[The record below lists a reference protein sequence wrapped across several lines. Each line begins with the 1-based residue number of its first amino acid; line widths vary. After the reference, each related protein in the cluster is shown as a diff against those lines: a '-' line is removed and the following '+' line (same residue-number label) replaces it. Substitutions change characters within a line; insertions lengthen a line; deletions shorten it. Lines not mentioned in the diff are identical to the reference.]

1 MFSPFERLVAFR
13 YLRPRRQEG
22 FVSVIAIFSL
32 LGIMLGVATLII
44 VMSVMNGF
52 RAELLGRILGLNGH
66 ISVYA
71 QSPDGLPNYDAI
83 EKKIAETGN
92 VTLVTPV
99 VEGQVLASNNGRST
113 GAIVRGVRAED
124 IAKRKTIAD
133 NIVFGSLDDFK
144 GDDSVIMG
152 ARLAMKLGVGVGDN
166 VNLISPKGNVTAFGS
181 VPRVRAYKVVGLFD
195 IGMYEY
201 DSGFIFMPLQAA
213 QIYFRLPEKISHF
226 EVMLEDP
233 SRLSS
238 SMNDLL
244 SNLSG
249 EQLRLVNWQQSNSG
263 FFNALQVERNVMF
276 LILTLIILVAAFNII
291 SGMVMLVKD
300 KGRDIAI
307 LRTMGATRSSVMR
320 IFFLA
325 GASIGVLGTLSGLI
339 LGVVFCLNIENI
351 RQFIQTLTGTD
362 LFNAEIYF
370 LSQLPA
376 DMDISEVVLVC
387 VMSLSLSFLA
397 TVYPAWRASRLDPV
411 EALRYE

>member
-99 VEGQVLASNNGRST
+99 VEGQVMASNNGRAS
-113 GAIVRGVRAED
+113 GAIVRGVRATD
-124 IAKRKTIAD
+124 LAKRPTIAD

-144 GDDSVIMG
+144 GEDTVIMG

-201 DSGFIFMPLQAA
+201 DSGFIFMPLDAA

-238 SMNDLL
+238 SMNALL

-249 EQLRLVNWQQSNSG
+249 EHLRLVNWQQSNSS

-325 GASIGVLGTLSGLI
+325 GASIGVVGTLSGLI
-339 LGVVFCLNIENI
+339 LGVLFCLNIENI
-351 RQFIQTLTGTD
+351 RQFIQSLTGAD

-376 DMDISEVVLVC
+376 DMDVSEVVLVC
-387 VMSLSLSFLA
+387 VMSLTLSFLA

>member
-99 VEGQVLASNNGRST
+99 VEGQVMASNNGRAS
-113 GAIVRGVRAED
+113 GAIVRGVRAAD
-124 IAKRKTIAD
+124 LAKRPTIAD
-133 NIVFGSLDDFK
+133 NIVFGSLEDFK
-144 GDDSVIMG
+144 GEDTVIMG

-201 DSGFIFMPLQAA
+201 DSGFIFMPLDAA

-249 EQLRLVNWQQSNSG
+249 EHLRLVNWQQSNSS

-325 GASIGVLGTLSGLI
+325 GASIGVVGTLSGLI
-339 LGVVFCLNIENI
+339 LGVLFCLNIENI
-351 RQFIQTLTGTD
+351 RQFIQSLTGAD

-376 DMDISEVVLVC
+376 DMDVSEVVLVC
-387 VMSLSLSFLA
+387 VMSLTLSFLA

>member
-32 LGIMLGVATLII
+32 LGMMLGVATLII

-339 LGVVFCLNIENI
+339 LGVLFCLNIENI

>member
-99 VEGQVLASNNGRST
+99 VEGQVMASNNGRAS
-113 GAIVRGVRAED
+113 GAIVRGVRASD
-124 IAKRKTIAD
+124 LAKRPTIAD

-144 GDDSVIMG
+144 GEDTVIMG

-201 DSGFIFMPLQAA
+201 DSGFIFMPLDAA

-249 EQLRLVNWQQSNSG
+249 EHLRLVNWQQSNSS

-325 GASIGVLGTLSGLI
+325 GASIGVVGTLSGLI
-339 LGVVFCLNIENI
+339 LGVLFCLNIENI
-351 RQFIQTLTGTD
+351 RQFIQSLTGAD

-376 DMDISEVVLVC
+376 DMDVSEVVLVC
-387 VMSLSLSFLA
+387 VMSLTLSFLA

>member
-1 MFSPFERLVAFR
+1 MFSPFERMVAFR
-13 YLRPRRQEG
+13 YLRPRREEG

-71 QSPDGLPNYDAI
+71 QSPDGLPDYEDI
-83 EKKIAETGN
+83 ERKIRETGN
-92 VTLVTPV
+92 ITLVTPV
-99 VEGQVLASNNGRST
+99 VEGQVMATKDNRAS
-113 GAIVRGVRAED
+113 GAIVRGMRASD
-124 IAKRKTIAD
+124 IAGRATIAD
-133 NIVFGSLDDFK
+133 NIVFGSLDDFT
-144 GDDSVIMG
+144 GDDSILMG
-152 ARLAMKLGVGVGDN
+152 ARLAMKLGVGVGDT
-166 VNLISPKGNVTAFGS
+166 VNLISPKGNVTAFGT
-181 VPRVRAYKVVGLFD
+181 VPRMRAYRIVGLFD

-201 DSGFIFMPLQAA
+201 DSGFIFMPLEAA
-213 QIYFRLPEKISHF
+213 QTYFRLPEKITHF
-226 EVMLEDP
+226 EVMLEKP
-233 SRLSS
+233 SELAS

-244 SNLSG
+244 RNLSG
-249 EQLRLVNWQQSNSG
+249 ESLRLVDWQQSNSS

-307 LRTMGATRSSVMR
+307 LRTMGATRSSVMK
-320 IFFLA
+320 IFFLS

-339 LGVVFCLNIENI
+339 LGVLFCLNIENI
-351 RQFIQTLTGTD
+351 RQFIQSLTGTD
-362 LFNAEIYF
+362 LFSAEIYF

-376 DMDISEVVLVC
+376 DMDVGEVVMVC
-387 VMSLSLSFLA
+387 VMALTLSFLA
-397 TVYPAWRASRLDPV
+397 TIYPAWRASRLDPV

>member
-213 QIYFRLPEKISHF
+213 QVYFRLPEKISHF

-307 LRTMGATRSSVMR
+307 LRTMGATRSSIMR
-320 IFFLA
+320 VFFLA
-325 GASIGVLGTLSGLI
+325 GASIGVVGTLSGLI

-351 RQFIQTLTGTD
+351 RQFIQSLTGTD

-376 DMDISEVVLVC
+376 DMDVSEVVLVC
-387 VMSLSLSFLA
+387 VMSLTLSFLA

>member
-1 MFSPFERLVAFR
+1 MFSPFERMVAFR

-52 RAELLGRILGLNGH
+52 RAELLSRILGLNGH

-71 QSPDGLPNYDAI
+71 QDPDGLPNYDEI
-83 EKKIAETGN
+83 EKKIVETGN
-92 VTLVTPV
+92 VMLVNPI
-99 VEGQVLASNNGRST
+99 VEGQVMASKSGRAT
-113 GAIVRGVRAED
+113 GAIVRGMLPDD
-124 IAKRKTIAD
+124 IVKRDTLAD
-133 NIVFGSLDDFK
+133 NIVFGSLKDFK
-144 GDDSVIMG
+144 GDDAIIMG
-152 ARLAMKLGVGVGDN
+152 ARLAMKLGLGVGDT
-166 VNLISPKGNVTAFGS
+166 VNLISPKGKVTAFGS
-181 VPRVRAYKVVGLFD
+181 VPRMRSYHVVALFD

-201 DSGFIFMPLQAA
+201 DSGFIFMPMQAA
-213 QIYFRLPEKISHF
+213 QTYFQMPGKISNF
-226 EVMLEDP
+226 EIVLNDP
-233 SRLSS
+233 SRLSGT
-238 SMNDLL
+238 MDDLL
-244 SNLSG
+244 QNLRG
-249 EQLRLVNWQQSNSG
+249 ENLRLVNWQQSNSN

-307 LRTMGATRSSVMR
+307 LRTMGATRSSVLK
-320 IFFLA
+320 IFFLT
-325 GASIGVLGTLSGLI
+325 GASIGVLGTLSGLL
-339 LGVVFCLNIENI
+339 LGVLFCENIESI
-351 RQFIQTLTGTD
+351 RQFIQSLTGAD

-376 DMDISEVVLVC
+376 DLDVNEVVLVC
-387 VMSLSLSFLA
+387 VMSLGLSFLA
-397 TVYPAWRASRLDPV
+397 TIYPAWRASRLDPV

>member
-133 NIVFGSLDDFK
+133 NIVFGALDDFK

-213 QIYFRLPEKISHF
+213 QVYFRLPEKISHF

-307 LRTMGATRSSVMR
+307 LRTMGATRSSIMR
-320 IFFLA
+320 VFFLA
-325 GASIGVLGTLSGLI
+325 GASIGVVGTLSGLI

-351 RQFIQTLTGTD
+351 RQFIQSLTGTD

-376 DMDISEVVLVC
+376 DMDVSEVVLVC
-387 VMSLSLSFLA
+387 VMSLTLSFLA

>member
-1 MFSPFERLVAFR
+1 MFSPFERMVAFR

-52 RAELLGRILGLNGH
+52 RAELLSRILGLNGH

-71 QSPDGLPNYDAI
+71 QGPDGLPDYAEI
-83 EKKIAETGN
+83 EKKIRETGN
-92 VTLVTPV
+92 VMLVDPI
-99 VEGQVLASNNGRST
+99 VEGQVMASKEGRAT
-113 GAIVRGVRAED
+113 GAIVRGMTPDD
-124 IAKRKTIAD
+124 IAKRKTLAD
-133 NIVFGSLDDFK
+133 NIVFGSLKDFK
-144 GDDSVIMG
+144 GDDSIIMG
-152 ARLAMKLGVGVGDN
+152 ARLAMKLGIGVGDT
-166 VNLISPKGNVTAFGS
+166 VNLISPKGKVTAFGS
-181 VPRVRAYKVVGLFD
+181 VPRMRSYHVVALFD

-201 DSGFIFMPLQAA
+201 DSGFIFMPLAAA
-213 QIYFRLPEKISHF
+213 QTYFQMPDKISNF
-226 EVMLEDP
+226 EVVLKDP
-233 SRLSS
+233 SRLSGT
-238 SMNDLL
+238 MNDLL
-244 SNLSG
+244 QNLQG
-249 EQLRLVNWQQSNSG
+249 ERLRLVNWQQSNAN

-307 LRTMGATRSSVMR
+307 LRTMGATRGSILR

-325 GASIGVLGTLSGLI
+325 GASIGVLGTLSGLV
-339 LGVVFCLNIENI
+339 LGVVFCENIESI
-351 RQFIQTLTGTD
+351 RQFIQSLTGAD

-376 DMDISEVVLVC
+376 DLDVNEVVMVC
-387 VMSLSLSFLA
+387 VMSLTLSFLA
-397 TVYPAWRASRLDPV
+397 TIYPAWRASRLDPV

>member
-99 VEGQVLASNNGRST
+99 VEGQVMASNNGRAS
-113 GAIVRGVRAED
+113 GAIVRGVRATD
-124 IAKRKTIAD
+124 LAKRPTIAD

-144 GDDSVIMG
+144 GEDTVIMG

-201 DSGFIFMPLQAA
+201 DSGFIFMPLDAA

-249 EQLRLVNWQQSNSG
+249 EHLRLVNWQQSNSS

-325 GASIGVLGTLSGLI
+325 GASIGVVGTLSGLI
-339 LGVVFCLNIENI
+339 LGVLFCLNIENI
-351 RQFIQTLTGTD
+351 RQFIQGLTGAD

-376 DMDISEVVLVC
+376 DMDVSEVVLVC
-387 VMSLSLSFLA
+387 VMSLTLSFLA

>member
-71 QSPDGLPNYDAI
+71 QNPDGLPDYDAI

-113 GAIVRGVRAED
+113 GAIVRGVRPED
-124 IAKRKTIAD
+124 IAKRATIAD
-133 NIVFGSLDDFK
+133 NIVFGSLDEFR
-144 GDDSVIMG
+144 GDDAVIMG

-181 VPRVRAYKVVGLFD
+181 MPRVRAYKVVGLFD

-213 QIYFRLPEKISHF
+213 QVYFRLPDKISHF

-244 SNLSG
+244 ANLSG
-249 EQLRLVNWQQSNSG
+249 ERLRLVNWQQSNSG

-339 LGVVFCLNIENI
+339 LGVLFCLNIENI

-387 VMSLSLSFLA
+387 VMSLTLSFLA